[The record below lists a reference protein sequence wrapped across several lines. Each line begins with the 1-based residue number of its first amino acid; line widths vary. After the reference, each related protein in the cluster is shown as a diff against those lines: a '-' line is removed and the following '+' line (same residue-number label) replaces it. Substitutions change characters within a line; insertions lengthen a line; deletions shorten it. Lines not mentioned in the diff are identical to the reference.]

1 MFAPVER
8 RNFAVERIQSR
19 KKVDGT
25 DKVRGRERNR
35 EK

>member
-25 DKVRGRERNR
+25 DKVRE
-35 EK
+35 